1 MGNTAID
8 CVYSMDF
15 SEGNLNN
22 IFKNRANLKHRLRN
36 RERLFAGWIS
46 YAHPSITETFARA
59 GFDFMFIDME
69 HSTISIEQGQR
80 IIAASQS
87 ENVPCIPRP
96 VSHSNDYIKPL
107 LESGGDGLLIQMVE
121 TREQVHAL
129 IRDFKYPPEGGRTY
143 GVNRAQAYGFDF
155 DEYIL
160 NWNKTSTLM
169 LQVES
174 IKGVE
179 NINQLLEFEE
189 VDGVMVGPLDIAGS
203 LGVPGQTTHPLVIE
217 ASRKVIEAC
226 ERHGKSCGTQ
236 VADVNS
242 GTVSAL
248 FDLGYNYAIL
258 GSDLFVL
265 WKWAA
270 QMQDMMKK
278 MR

>member
-1 MGNTAID
+1 MNTVFEKRVA
-8 CVYSMDF
+8 
-15 SEGNLNN
+15 
-22 IFKNRANLKHRLRN
+22 LKRRLRN
-36 RERLFAGWIS
+36 RERLFAGWVS

-80 IIAASQS
+80 IIAASQF
-87 ENVPCIPRP
+87 EGVPCVPRP
-96 VSHSNDYIKPL
+96 VSHSNDYLKPL
-107 LESGGDGLLIQMVE
+107 LESGADGLLIQMVE
-121 TREQVHAL
+121 TPEQVQAL
-129 IRDFKYPPEGGRTY
+129 IKDVKYPPVGRRTY

-155 DEYIL
+155 DEYIQ
-160 NWNKTSTLM
+160 NWNETSTFM

-179 NINQLLEFEE
+179 NIEQLLSFDE
-189 VDGVMVGPLDIAGS
+189 VDGVMVGPLDISGS

-217 ASRKVIEAC
+217 ASRKVIAAC

-236 VADVNS
+236 VADANPA
-242 GTVSAL
+242 TVKSL

-265 WKWAA
+265 WKWAT
-270 QMQDMMKK
+270 QMQDMMKT

>member
-1 MGNTAID
+1 MNT
-8 CVYSMDF
+8 
-15 SEGNLNN
+15 
-22 IFKNRANLKHRLRN
+22 IFEKRAALKQKLRN
-36 RERLFAGWIS
+36 RERLFAGWVS

-87 ENVPCIPRP
+87 EGVPCIPRP
-96 VSHSNDYIKPL
+96 VSHSNDYLKPL
-107 LESGGDGLLIQMVE
+107 LESGADGMLIQMVE
-121 TREQVHAL
+121 TADQVEEL
-129 IRDFKYPPEGGRTY
+129 TKLVKYPPLGRRTY

-155 DEYIL
+155 DEYI
-160 NWNKTSTLM
+160 NIWNKTSTFM

-179 NINQLLEFEE
+179 NIEELLAYDQ
-189 VDGVMVGPLDIAGS
+189 VDAVMIGPLDISGS

-226 ERHGKSCGTQ
+226 KRHGKSCGTQ
-236 VADVNS
+236 VADANPASVN
-242 GTVSAL
+242 TL
-248 FDLGYNYAIL
+248 FELGYNYAIL

-270 QMQDMMKK
+270 QMQDMMKS
-278 MR
+278 MRQA

>member
-1 MGNTAID
+1 MNCIFEKRTA
-8 CVYSMDF
+8 
-15 SEGNLNN
+15 
-22 IFKNRANLKHRLRN
+22 LKQKLRN
-36 RERLFAGWIS
+36 RERLFAGWVS
-46 YAHPSITETFARA
+46 YAHPSITETLARA

-87 ENVPCIPRP
+87 EGVPCIPRP
-96 VSHSNDYIKPL
+96 VSHSNDYLKPL
-107 LESGGDGLLIQMVE
+107 LESGADGMLIQMVE
-121 TREQVHAL
+121 TSDQVEEL
-129 IRDFKYPPEGGRTY
+129 IKLLKYPPVGRRTY

-155 DEYIL
+155 DEYI
-160 NWNKTSTLM
+160 NKWNETSTFM

-179 NINQLLEFEE
+179 NIEELLAYDE
-189 VDGVMVGPLDIAGS
+189 VDAVMIGPLDISGS

-236 VADVNS
+236 VADTNPAS
-242 GTVSAL
+242 INAL
-248 FDLGYNYAIL
+248 FDMGYNYAIL

-270 QMQDMMKK
+270 QMQDMMKS